1 MVDWVTCKKSRSM
14 SHQVCSGPQGFVII
28 EARPNAQSC
37 QNYQDIDELNILNT
51 HTNERIKHI

>member
-1 MVDWVTCKKSRSM
+1 M